1 VDNFYLE
8 ISNVVVSLSDKKI
21 NKMENLEKPQPY
33 VLLSYAD
40 NKDIPYTVT
49 DEFINYEGDDE
60 VTFIRGSF
68 MHYHYREF
76 LSKMNIDDVT
86 NMLFNLFGGQ
96 KEKTQC
102 AKMINDMYV
111 KTESTRLI
119 DSKTITSIR
128 NPKLINNLFL
138 LRVNSEDLDL
148 IEQTQ
153 IKFNTGD
160 INMNQ
165 IKYDGVNT
173 IHYEPVKEY
182 WTIDNV

>member
-1 VDNFYLE
+1 
-8 ISNVVVSLSDKKI
+8 
-21 NKMENLEKPQPY
+21 
-33 VLLSYAD
+33 
-40 NKDIPYTVT
+40 
-49 DEFINYEGDDE
+49 
-60 VTFIRGSF
+60 
-68 MHYHYREF
+68 
-76 LSKMNIDDVT
+76 
-86 NMLFNLFGGQ
+86 
-96 KEKTQC
+96 
-102 AKMINDMYV
+102 MINDMYV
-111 KTESTRLI
+111 KTEGTRLI